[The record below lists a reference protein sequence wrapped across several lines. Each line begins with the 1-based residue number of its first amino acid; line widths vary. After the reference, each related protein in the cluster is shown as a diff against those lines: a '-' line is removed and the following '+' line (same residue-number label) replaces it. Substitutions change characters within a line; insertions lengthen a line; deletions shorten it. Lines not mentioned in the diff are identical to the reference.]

1 MKIYQVEELVGI
13 TKKNIRFYE
22 DEGLLTPERN
32 PENGYREYTQK
43 DVRCL
48 QKIKLLRKLS
58 VPIEEIRRLEKGECD
73 FSGVMSAQIEKL
85 EKEAEQAEIMKN
97 FCLRLNS
104 EVSDIKN
111 LDASAYLDEM
121 RTLEKGGSVFVD
133 ITKEDVNRR
142 KKTGAVISAVVF
154 CTLMLALLACVIFA
168 VQQEEK
174 ALFPMLIVFAVILCA
189 IVGTVIVLIQRI
201 KEINGGEEYDACK
214 Y

>member
-73 FSGVMSAQIEKL
+73 FSGVMSVQIEKL

-111 LDASAYLDEM
+111 LEASAYLEEM

>member
-111 LDASAYLDEM
+111 LEASAYLEEM

>member
-73 FSGVMSAQIEKL
+73 FSGVMSAQIEKF

-111 LDASAYLDEM
+111 LEASAYLEEM

>member
-189 IVGTVIVLIQRI
+189 IVGTVIVLTQRI

>member
-111 LDASAYLDEM
+111 LDASAYLEEM

>member
-85 EKEAEQAEIMKN
+85 EKEAEQAEMMKN